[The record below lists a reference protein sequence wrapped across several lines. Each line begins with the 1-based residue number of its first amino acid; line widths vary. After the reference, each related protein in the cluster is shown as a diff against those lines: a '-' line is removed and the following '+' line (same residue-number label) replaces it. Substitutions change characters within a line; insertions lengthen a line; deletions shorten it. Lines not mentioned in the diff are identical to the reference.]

1 MAEAWE
7 LIERLLEDR
16 MTPAE
21 ASRFEALARSN
32 REVCR
37 LYLRTMNMV
46 SNLPHYVAAH
56 EWILGDE
63 VDEAPAAAKPSMA
76 EAMVL
81 PAVRE
86 QDLTDEE
93 PPPMRLPEPPPVVRA
108 APPSTRWRHVATVAA
123 AVAIA
128 GMVGWGVFHKRAEK
142 PLVARL
148 PATNP
153 APVAL
158 APVRIVATA
167 GAAWGKGEAILPGS
181 ILEPGRRVALEAGAV
196 DVRFGTG
203 SQMLVE
209 GPAAFHVIDDN
220 HAALDYGKLVA
231 HVPPAGHGFGVTF
244 GGQMITDLGTE
255 FGLSAD
261 PKKGATVAVFEGQVV
276 LDRAQG
282 AAALPSTEPTS
293 GRVESIHLTQGQ
305 AVAAGSRQDDWKPVA
320 ATSVRFA
327 RTLADVRMPIPAL
340 PNSGVGLTDGQADA
354 HWQVYA
360 ESAGESA
367 AKPAAMT
374 TTGPL
379 SPTFWVANDP
389 SHSQWLSTAGN
400 LPGVFPGVY
409 VFRTTIDL
417 SGFDPRTA
425 LVNADVMVDD
435 AVTEIRLNGTR
446 TGLSVPMSD
455 DRSNWRQFHRV
466 TFRGGFIAGRNTI
479 DFVVYNGT
487 APPGRTTSKMGLR
500 VHWQGDACPLPM
512 QE

>member
-181 ILEPGRRVALEAGAV
+181 ILEPGRRV
-196 DVRFGTG
+196 
-203 SQMLVE
+203 
-209 GPAAFHVIDDN
+209 
-220 HAALDYGKLVA
+220 
-231 HVPPAGHGFGVTF
+231 
-244 GGQMITDLGTE
+244 
-255 FGLSAD
+255 
-261 PKKGATVAVFEGQVV
+261 
-276 LDRAQG
+276 
-282 AAALPSTEPTS
+282 
-293 GRVESIHLTQGQ
+293 
-305 AVAAGSRQDDWKPVA
+305 
-320 ATSVRFA
+320 
-327 RTLADVRMPIPAL
+327 
-340 PNSGVGLTDGQADA
+340 
-354 HWQVYA
+354 
-360 ESAGESA
+360 
-367 AKPAAMT
+367 
-374 TTGPL
+374 
-379 SPTFWVANDP
+379 
-389 SHSQWLSTAGN
+389 
-400 LPGVFPGVY
+400 
-409 VFRTTIDL
+409 
-417 SGFDPRTA
+417 
-425 LVNADVMVDD
+425 
-435 AVTEIRLNGTR
+435 
-446 TGLSVPMSD
+446 
-455 DRSNWRQFHRV
+455 
-466 TFRGGFIAGRNTI
+466 
-479 DFVVYNGT
+479 
-487 APPGRTTSKMGLR
+487 
-500 VHWQGDACPLPM
+500 
-512 QE
+512 